1 MNVTAGD
8 DSAMTEPD
16 DFGFNTVRTMTHVV
30 DPVPSL
36 DHSGF
41 WKRWYT
47 RLLDVSPTLRPRIV
61 DDPSDPS
68 ATHEFESLA
77 GVKVGCALVVPK
89 NAKPI
94 ERALVTTH
102 GYTNPD
108 SLGDSVRH
116 WQTIADQGVAV
127 LIVRL
132 RGYRGSQIGIGDM
145 TTPDAIGAGWIA
157 RGFGGHKPEE
167 WILPD
172 AVGDV
177 CNAVRVMRDILL
189 RRGEIDLDL
198 TEGPAQPGVW
208 LHGRSLGGGIG
219 TIAAAQLIGRLA
231 NDTVVDRL
239 AIALP
244 SLGAWAWRLHQRAT
258 GTTIDINKVIAH
270 HSDRADELFDRVR
283 LCDSAIH
290 AAHVRIPTLAMLACR
305 DEVAPAPSA
314 AAVYNAI
321 DAGPG
326 QKWRF
331 VVPYG
336 HFEGGINNARR
347 HALFDRAMTDFFDPA
362 CTAPD
367 AMERWEDTM
376 SAIDQEPPGETP

>member
-1 MNVTAGD
+1 VNVTAGD

-47 RLLDVSPTLRPRIV
+47 RLLDVSPILRPRIV

-189 RRGEIDLDL
+189 RRGEIDLDAVVEVAL
-198 TEGPAQPGVW
+198 QMAKDGAVI
-208 LHGRSLGGGIG
+208 LDIGGESTNTIVEWTNLPG
-219 TIAAAQLIGRLA
+219 TITSQSR
-231 NDTVVDRL
+231 N
-239 AIALP
+239 
-244 SLGAWAWRLHQRAT
+244 LG
-258 GTTIDINKVIAH
+258 
-270 HSDRADELFDRVR
+270 E
-283 LCDSAIH
+283 C
-290 AAHVRIPTLAMLACR
+290 P
-305 DEVAPAPSA
+305 
-314 AAVYNAI
+314 
-321 DAGPG
+321 
-326 QKWRF
+326 
-331 VVPYG
+331 
-336 HFEGGINNARR
+336 
-347 HALFDRAMTDFFDPA
+347 
-362 CTAPD
+362 
-367 AMERWEDTM
+367 
-376 SAIDQEPPGETP
+376 QE